1 MRHYEVTLIVH
12 PDQSSQVTTMIEKY
26 KELITS
32 GGGIVHRDEDWGR
45 KHLAYPINK
54 IYKAHY
60 LMMNIECD
68 KETLDKLNYNFRFN
82 DAILRN
88 LVISKKEAITE
99 PSIMITEADK
109 EKVKDQG
116 KEKAKVQ
123 DSDQKQE
130 KVMAKKQVTKRRK
143 FQIPI
148 NRFCRFT
155 TAGVKEI
162 DYKDVETLLKN
173 IDQSGKITP
182 SRITGTSAKFQR
194 QLTTAIKRARFLA
207 LIPYTDKH
215 KKQEALCK

>member
-32 GGGIVHRDEDWGR
+32 GGGMVHRDEDWGR

-88 LVISKKEAITE
+88 LIISKKGAITE
-99 PSIMITEADK
+99 PSIMVTEADK
-109 EKVKDQG
+109 DKVKEPS
-116 KEKAKVQ
+116 KEKATVQ
-123 DSDQKQE
+123 DTDQK
-130 KVMAKKQVTKRRK
+130 
-143 FQIPI
+143 
-148 NRFCRFT
+148 
-155 TAGVKEI
+155 
-162 DYKDVETLLKN
+162 
-173 IDQSGKITP
+173 
-182 SRITGTSAKFQR
+182 
-194 QLTTAIKRARFLA
+194 
-207 LIPYTDKH
+207 
-215 KKQEALCK
+215 

>member
-88 LVISKKEAITE
+88 LIISKKEAITE
-99 PSIMITEADK
+99 PSIMVTETDK

-116 KEKAKVQ
+116 KEKATVQ
-123 DSDQKQE
+123 GSDQK
-130 KVMAKKQVTKRRK
+130 
-143 FQIPI
+143 
-148 NRFCRFT
+148 
-155 TAGVKEI
+155 
-162 DYKDVETLLKN
+162 
-173 IDQSGKITP
+173 
-182 SRITGTSAKFQR
+182 
-194 QLTTAIKRARFLA
+194 
-207 LIPYTDKH
+207 
-215 KKQEALCK
+215 

>member
-88 LVISKKEAITE
+88 LIISKKDAVTE
-99 PSIMITEADK
+99 PSIMMMEAS
-109 EKVKDQG
+109 KDQD
-116 KEKAKVQ
+116 KKKVSDKDKVSAQ
-123 DSDQKQE
+123 DSDE
-130 KVMAKKQVTKRRK
+130 K
-143 FQIPI
+143 
-148 NRFCRFT
+148 
-155 TAGVKEI
+155 
-162 DYKDVETLLKN
+162 
-173 IDQSGKITP
+173 
-182 SRITGTSAKFQR
+182 
-194 QLTTAIKRARFLA
+194 
-207 LIPYTDKH
+207 
-215 KKQEALCK
+215 

>member
-88 LVISKKEAITE
+88 LIISKKEAITE
-99 PSIMITEADK
+99 PSIMVTEADK

-116 KEKAKVQ
+116 KEKVSVQ
-123 DSDQKQE
+123 GSDQK
-130 KVMAKKQVTKRRK
+130 
-143 FQIPI
+143 
-148 NRFCRFT
+148 
-155 TAGVKEI
+155 
-162 DYKDVETLLKN
+162 
-173 IDQSGKITP
+173 
-182 SRITGTSAKFQR
+182 
-194 QLTTAIKRARFLA
+194 
-207 LIPYTDKH
+207 
-215 KKQEALCK
+215 

>member
-68 KETLDKLNYNFRFN
+68 KDTLDKLNYNFRFN

-88 LVISKKEAITE
+88 LIISKKEAITE
-99 PSIMITEADK
+99 PSIMVTEADK
-109 EKVKDQG
+109 EKVKDQD
-116 KEKAKVQ
+116 KEKASVQ
-123 DSDQKQE
+123 GSDQK
-130 KVMAKKQVTKRRK
+130 
-143 FQIPI
+143 
-148 NRFCRFT
+148 
-155 TAGVKEI
+155 
-162 DYKDVETLLKN
+162 
-173 IDQSGKITP
+173 
-182 SRITGTSAKFQR
+182 
-194 QLTTAIKRARFLA
+194 
-207 LIPYTDKH
+207 
-215 KKQEALCK
+215 